1 MNWWNQWWSHFDN
14 SPDGLDPI
22 LARLDDALQGA
33 GRDPGEVVRTVALLV
48 QIPGGDGRLMGS
60 TADTPPITGTPAEI
74 AERILAFSSRID
86 HVQLVVDPI
95 TIESIE
101 ALAATVA
108 LVHQG

>member
-1 MNWWNQWWSHFDN
+1 M
-14 SPDGLDPI
+14 
-22 LARLDDALQGA
+22 
-33 GRDPGEVVRTVALLV
+33 ALLV

-101 ALAATVA
+101 TLAPVVQAIHNA
-108 LVHQG
+108 